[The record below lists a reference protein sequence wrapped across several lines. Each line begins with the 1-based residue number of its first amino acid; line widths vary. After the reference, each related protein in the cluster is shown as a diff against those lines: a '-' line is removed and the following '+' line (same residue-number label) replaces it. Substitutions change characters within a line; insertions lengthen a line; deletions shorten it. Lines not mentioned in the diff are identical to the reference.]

1 MFLSLL
7 CGSYRTKELNQLLNN
22 TSMNDTPNLPKPNVA
37 KRETTKR
44 IKIIEDIL
52 PEIMK
57 YSKAILLAGTM
68 AYGQDF
74 SIDEDSP
81 IVLNIIT
88 DDEQL
93 EKIGACKFFQ
103 KYNTEK
109 IRNGFRAG
117 IFHEFTLSFLAKEI
131 TVECHFWN
139 EKVWK
144 EITQYRRETITR
156 LRSQTK
162 KIYANT
168 AYSFDGD
175 ELQTEHPDYKK
186 EIHNVGELPVY
197 TIKDDK
203 IFVSQ
208 PLSDILIC
216 IKLYDECDAKS
227 AIRECK
233 NITKQKLADT
243 KKKADV
249 IYSLFNTLPY
259 KTYVSPEVAESVED
273 TTIS

>member
-1 MFLSLL
+1 M
-7 CGSYRTKELNQLLNN
+7 T
-22 TSMNDTPNLPKPNVA
+22 DTNSLPKPNVA

-109 IRNGFRAG
+109 IRNGFKAG
-117 IFHEFTLSFLAKEI
+117 IFEEFTLSFLAKEI
-131 TVECHFWN
+131 TIECHFWN
-139 EKVWK
+139 ETVWR
-144 EITQYRRETITR
+144 EMTQYKKNTIIR
-156 LRSQTK
+156 LRSQTR
-162 KIYANT
+162 KIYT
-168 AYSFDGD
+168 DIAYSFDGE
-175 ELQTEHPDYKK
+175 ELQWEYPDYKK
-186 EIHNVGELPVY
+186 EIYNVGELPVY
-197 TIKDDK
+197 TIKDNK

-208 PLSDILIC
+208 PLADILIC
-216 IKLYDECDAKS
+216 IKLYDECDSKS

-233 NITKQKLADT
+233 NITKQKLAET
-243 KKKADV
+243 KKKPDT
-249 IYSLFNTLPY
+249 IYSLFHTLPD
-259 KTYVSPEVAESVED
+259 KQRVSPEVSESVED
-273 TTIS
+273 TTII